1 MEYLVLYFV
10 NFIIFAKGLEVR
22 INMDSPQATVE
33 KEFLSVT
40 LDGGWQTSNFRWSF
54 KLYNYQPSIVSL
66 KLFI

>member
-1 MEYLVLYFV
+1 MEDLVLYFV

-40 LDGGWQTSNFRWSF
+40 LDGGWQTSNFR
-54 KLYNYQPSIVSL
+54 
-66 KLFI
+66 